1 MYSMTP
7 EQLEAL
13 KVFADLT
20 YDEQVEK
27 YDQILDAV
35 KDIVKN

>member
-1 MYSMTP
+1 MTP
-7 EQLEAL
+7 EQLDAL

-27 YDQILDAV
+27 YDQILKSVSEMVEA
-35 KDIVKN
+35 